1 MQTIWHTKAAANDD
15 HNDDKNENQMMIKFY
30 PVLSG
35 QWADKC
41 TCWQQQQKRQLL
53 LLRPWKE
60 ETEKE
65 QQRWEENKNRSDKFV
80 DLSKAKADQ
89 EMQASRKKNKTKLV
103 FESGKDRDSK
113 RVYVHVC
120 GVGKRL
126 SCFRHMI
133 EIEIQRHQC

>member
-1 MQTIWHTKAAANDD
+1 MGRQVYLLATTTPTAATKKAAAVA
-15 HNDDKNENQMMIKFY
+15 E
-30 PVLSG
+30 
-35 QWADKC
+35 
-41 TCWQQQQKRQLL
+41 
-53 LLRPWKE
+53 RPWKE

-65 QQRWEENKNRSDKFV
+65 QQQQRWEENKNRSDKFV

-103 FESGKDRDSK
+103 FESGKERDSK